1 MTTPSPTSPTL
12 PELLSRER
20 FIRLAA
26 HTAFVS
32 DIIGDRYAV
41 LVMEIDQLDLV
52 RARFGAKTAEACA
65 AVITRRFQEAMPPE
79 TLGTQLREDAY
90 GVLAFATG
98 TEAAALALSDRLHD
112 YMRTPIATGS
122 GEMVVSVSV
131 GIAFTRH
138 GVRAIDALRAAER
151 AVIRVRQNGG
161 DATFIGRV
169 VPTVTPPSFD
179 QVTRRSSR
187 ELVGVD
193 G

>member
-1 MTTPSPTSPTL
+1 VLFRS
-12 PELLSRER
+12 
-20 FIRLAA
+20 
-26 HTAFVS
+26 
-32 DIIGDRYAV
+32 IGERYAV
-41 LVMEIDQLDLV
+41 LVMELDQLDLV
-52 RARFGAKTAEACA
+52 RARFGAKTADACA
-65 AVITRRFQEAMPPE
+65 ATITHRFQEAMPAE
-79 TLGTQLREDAY
+79 ALGTRLREDAY
-90 GVLAFATG
+90 GMLAFACAN
-98 TEAAALALSDRLHD
+98 EAAALALSDRLHD
-112 YMRTPIATGS
+112 YMRTPIATIS

-169 VPTVTPPSFD
+169 VPTVTPPFAQRAQRD
-179 QVTRRSSR
+179 SR